1 MLGIIDD
8 QYPFGSSG
16 FRMAEFA
23 YYLKKSKAIKI
34 YSSNLGYVA
43 HPKKSSKISKKAG
56 RNNIDDHK
64 VFQNL
69 NQIPPMDSY
78 YAIFINNAMIAAQ
91 LAERDNVPF
100 SFTLYPGGGFLL
112 NDHNSY
118 EMLRYLIHHSRLHT
132 VIATQ
137 PETLKVLAELGCDP
151 RKIKY
156 IFGSV
161 TYLPKRFFKMRG
173 LMNLGKKNNICFAS
187 HRYAF
192 DGTDKGIDIFIQ
204 ACDELITR
212 EFDIRVHIVGPWSEL
227 VKELSRFPER
237 YKIYDLMS
245 FKELS
250 RFFEKMQIAI
260 FPTRANIPFQG
271 KFDGFPLATMV
282 QATLAGCLSMSTN
295 PLGQV
300 TPIVNRD
307 SFIEIQAN
315 SERLWESLEFLIEN
329 KRLRRRIAA
338 KGKAT
343 FLSLYSTEKQLRSRL
358 QILESMIGN

>member
-8 QYPFGSSG
+8 QYPSGSSG

-34 YSSNLGYVA
+34 YSSNQGNAA
-43 HPKKSSKISKKAG
+43 HWEKRSKFPKKDSRKG
-56 RNNIDDHK
+56 VPEHK
-64 VFQNL
+64 VFENL

-91 LAERDNVPF
+91 LAERDNAPF

-112 NDHNSY
+112 DDHDSY
-118 EMLRYLIHHSRLHT
+118 GKLRYLIHHSKLHT

-161 TYLPKRFFKMRG
+161 THLPKQLFKMGR
-173 LMNLGKKNNICFAS
+173 LMKLGKKNNICFAS
-187 HRYAF
+187 HKYAS

-204 ACDELITR
+204 ACDALFIRELDVRI
-212 EFDIRVHIVGPWSEL
+212 HIVGPWSEL
-227 VKELSRFPER
+227 VNELSRFPDR

-245 FKELS
+245 FKDLS
-250 RFFEKMQIAI
+250 SFFEKMQIAI
-260 FPTRANIPFQG
+260 FPTRANIPTRG
-271 KFDGFPLATMV
+271 KFDGFPTATMV
-282 QATLAGCLSMSTN
+282 QASLAGCLSMSTN
-295 PLGQV
+295 PLEQV
-300 TPIVNRD
+300 TPLVNRD
-307 SFIEIQAN
+307 SFIEIQTN
-315 SERLWESLEFLIEN
+315 SERLSESLELLMEN
-329 KRLRRRIAA
+329 KRDRKRIAA

-343 FLSLYSTEKQLRSRL
+343 FLNLYSKEKQLRSRL
-358 QILESMIGN
+358 QVLESMVDI

>member
-8 QYPFGSSG
+8 QYPSGSSG

-23 YYLKKSKAIKI
+23 YYLKKSKAIEI
-34 YSSNLGYVA
+34 YSSNLGYLA
-43 HPKKSSKISKKAG
+43 HPKKRSKIPKIAS
-56 RNNIDDHK
+56 RNDIPNHQ
-64 VFQNL
+64 VFENL

-112 NDHNSY
+112 DDHNSY
-118 EMLRYLIHHSRLHT
+118 EMLRYLIHHRRLHT

-137 PETLKVLAELGCDP
+137 PETLRVLVELGCDP

-161 TYLPKRFFKMRG
+161 TYLPKKLFKIRR
-173 LMNLGKKNNICFAS
+173 LMKLGKKNNICFAS
-187 HRYAF
+187 HKYVS

-204 ACDELITR
+204 ACDALIKREL
-212 EFDIRVHIVGPWSEL
+212 DIRVHIVGPWSEL
-227 VKELSRFPER
+227 VNELSCLPDR

-245 FKELS
+245 YKELS
-250 RFFEKMQIAI
+250 SFFEKMQIAI

-271 KFDGFPLATMV
+271 KFDGFPTAAMV
-282 QATLAGCLSMSTN
+282 QATLAGCLTLSTN

-315 SERLWESLEFLIEN
+315 SERLSETLELLIKN
-329 KRLRRRIAA
+329 KRFRRTIAT
-338 KGKAT
+338 KGKET
-343 FLSLYSTEKQLRSRL
+343 FLSLYSKEKQLRSRM
-358 QILESMIGN
+358 QILESMVGT